1 MVVKLL
7 YLKKCV
13 IKMKSKL
20 TLYIAMISIAAVWG
34 SSFVV
39 MKDSLERQ
47 NVFSF
52 LSSRF
57 ILAALLMFLYKPG
70 VFRGLTNKFI
80 YRGIIAGILL
90 GGGYIFQT
98 YGLTKTTVSNT
109 GFITGLYLVFT
120 PLISL
125 IILKRHVLKI
135 QWLAVVIATIG
146 LFFISY
152 NGVTIGLG
160 EILVLISAF
169 IYGAHFVA
177 LGEWSDGKNTYA
189 LTFIQVV
196 TVAALTS
203 IFAFKDGFQIAPDS
217 TVWLAIL
224 YTAFFATFL
233 GFLIQTK
240 AQSVMSATV
249 ASVLL
254 ATETP
259 FAVFF
264 GLYFHSD
271 PLTLR
276 IITGGSLVMLAMAL
290 VIWSDNRKSSMR
302 RLSNE

>member
-57 ILAALLMFLYKPG
+57 ILAALLMVLYKPG
-70 VFRGLTNKFI
+70 VFRGLTKKFI

-90 GGGYIFQT
+90 GSGYIFQT

-135 QWLAVVIATIG
+135 QWLAVIVATIG

-217 TVWLAIL
+217 TVWIAIL

-276 IITGGSLVMLAMAL
+276 IITGGSLVMAAMAL

>member
-1 MVVKLL
+1 MVVKLP

-70 VFRGLTNKFI
+70 VFRGLTKKFI

-217 TVWLAIL
+217 TVWIAIL

-276 IITGGSLVMLAMAL
+276 IITGGSLVMAAMAL

>member
-52 LSSRF
+52 LASRF

-80 YRGIIAGILL
+80 SRGIIAGILL
-90 GGGYIFQT
+90 GSGYIFQT

-276 IITGGSLVMLAMAL
+276 IITGGLLVMLAMAL

>member
-1 MVVKLL
+1 MAVRLL

-20 TLYIAMISIAAVWG
+20 PLYIAMISIAAVWG

-57 ILAALLMFLYKPG
+57 MLAALLMFLYKPG
-70 VFRGLTNKFI
+70 VFRKLTKKFVV
-80 YRGIIAGILL
+80 RGIIAGILL
-90 GGGYIFQT
+90 GSGYIFQT

-109 GFITGLYLVFT
+109 GFITGLYIVFT

-125 IILKRHVLKI
+125 LILKRHVLKI
-135 QWLAVVIATIG
+135 QWIAVIIATIG

-152 NGVTIGLG
+152 NGVTIGFG

-196 TVAALTS
+196 TVAVLTS
-203 IFAFKDGFQIAPDS
+203 IFAFKDGFQIAPDG

-264 GLYFHSD
+264 GLYFHDD

-276 IITGGSLVMLAMAL
+276 IITGGLLVMAAMAL

>member
-1 MVVKLL
+1 MVVKLP

-20 TLYIAMISIAAVWG
+20 ILYIAMISIAAVWG

-70 VFRGLTNKFI
+70 VFRGLTRKFI
-80 YRGIIAGILL
+80 YRGIIAGILI
-90 GGGYIFQT
+90 GSGFIFQT

-135 QWLAVVIATIG
+135 QWLAVIIATIG

-189 LTFIQVV
+189 LTFIQVA

-203 IFAFKDGFQIAPDS
+203 IFAFKDGFQVAPDS

-224 YTAFFATFL
+224 YTAFFATFI

-240 AQSVMSATV
+240 AQSMMSATV

-264 GLYFHSD
+264 GLYFHDD

-276 IITGGSLVMLAMAL
+276 IITGGLLVMAAMAL
-290 VIWSDNRKSSMR
+290 VIWSDNKKTSMR
-302 RLSNE
+302 RLSND

>member
-1 MVVKLL
+1 MVVKLP

-70 VFRGLTNKFI
+70 VFRGLTKKFI

-90 GGGYIFQT
+90 GSGYIFQT

-135 QWLAVVIATIG
+135 QWLAVIVATIG

-189 LTFIQVV
+189 LTFIQVA

-203 IFAFKDGFQIAPDS
+203 IFAFKDGFQVAPDS

-224 YTAFFATFL
+224 YTAFFATFI

-264 GLYFHSD
+264 GLYFHND

-276 IITGGSLVMLAMAL
+276 IITGGLLVMAAMAL

>member
-70 VFRGLTNKFI
+70 VFRGLTKKFI

-135 QWLAVVIATIG
+135 QWLAVIVATIG

-276 IITGGSLVMLAMAL
+276 IITGGSLVMAAMAL

>member
-80 YRGIIAGILL
+80 SRGIIAGILL
-90 GGGYIFQT
+90 GSGYIFQT

-135 QWLAVVIATIG
+135 QWLAVIVATIG

-203 IFAFKDGFQIAPDS
+203 IFAFKDGFQVAPDS

-224 YTAFFATFL
+224 YTAFFATFI

-276 IITGGSLVMLAMAL
+276 IITGGSLVMAAMAL

>member
-70 VFRGLTNKFI
+70 VFRRLTKKFVT
-80 YRGIIAGILL
+80 RGIIAGILL
-90 GGGYIFQT
+90 GSGYIFQT

-125 IILKRHVLKI
+125 LILKRHVLKI
-135 QWLAVVIATIG
+135 QWVAVIIATIG

-152 NGVTIGLG
+152 NGVTIGVG
-160 EILVLISAF
+160 EILVLISAV

-177 LGEWSDGKNTYA
+177 LGEWSDGENTYA
-189 LTFIQVV
+189 LTLIQVV
-196 TVAALTS
+196 TVAVLTS
-203 IFAFKDGFQIAPDS
+203 IFAFRDGFQIAPDS

-233 GFLIQTK
+233 GFLVQTK

-264 GLYFHSD
+264 GLYFHDD
-271 PLTLR
+271 PLTFR
-276 IITGGSLVMLAMAL
+276 IITGGILVMAAMAL
-290 VIWSDNRKSSMR
+290 VIWSDNKKTSMR
-302 RLSNE
+302 ALSHE

>member
-70 VFRGLTNKFI
+70 VFRGLTKKFI
-80 YRGIIAGILL
+80 SRGIIAGILL
-90 GGGYIFQT
+90 GSGYIFQT

-135 QWLAVVIATIG
+135 QWLAVVVATIG

>member
-1 MVVKLL
+1 MVVKLP

-70 VFRGLTNKFI
+70 VFRGLTKKFI

-135 QWLAVVIATIG
+135 QWLAVIVATIG

-189 LTFIQVV
+189 LTFIQVA

-203 IFAFKDGFQIAPDS
+203 IFAFKDGFQVAPDS

-224 YTAFFATFL
+224 YTAFFATFI

-276 IITGGSLVMLAMAL
+276 IITGGSLVMAAMAL

>member
-1 MVVKLL
+1 MVVKLP

-52 LSSRF
+52 LASRF

-70 VFRGLTNKFI
+70 VFRGLTRKFI

-189 LTFIQVV
+189 LTFIQVA

-203 IFAFKDGFQIAPDS
+203 IFAFKDGFQVAPDS

-224 YTAFFATFL
+224 YTAFFATFI

>member
-70 VFRGLTNKFI
+70 MFRGLTNKFI
-80 YRGIIAGILL
+80 SRGIIAGILL
-90 GGGYIFQT
+90 GSGYIFQT

-135 QWLAVVIATIG
+135 QWLAVIVATIG